1 MCHHFINLSWSF
13 SENVFPRILALF
25 KKTPLSNNGRLH
37 WQFLRHFIL
46 VISDNCQCHYLHW
59 GFPYHESRGLFYF
72 HMSFCVWASIREV
85 EMHLLTALYNAH
97 QGRENSQQAEKRLPC
112 SGRWRFSDYY
122 LIIRISSL
130 QCQWLPTLVTTEQ
143 SGYFEM
149 THREPGD
156 ICICI
161 WTWICICNCIW
172 ISTFKAQHKSKSK
185 HKGKNLL
192 TSLQ

>member
-1 MCHHFINLSWSF
+1 MCHQFINLSF
-13 SENVFPRILALF
+13 SENVFHRILALF

-37 WQFLRHFIL
+37 WQFLRHYIL
-46 VISDNCQCHYLHW
+46 VISDNCQCHCLHW
-59 GFPYHESRGLFYF
+59 GFLYHESRGLFYF
-72 HMSFCVWASIREV
+72 HMSFRLGLHKRGWDAPFE
-85 EMHLLTALYNAH
+85 LTVLYNAH

-161 WTWICICNCIW
+161 LI
-172 ISTFKAQHKSKSK
+172 
-185 HKGKNLL
+185 
-192 TSLQ
+192 

>member
-1 MCHHFINLSWSF
+1 MFSTGFSHSSRRRLFQTMGAFTGNFWGITFLLYQTIASAIAYTGGFCIMNLEDCFTFTCLFI
-13 SENVFPRILALF
+13 
-25 KKTPLSNNGRLH
+25 
-37 WQFLRHFIL
+37 
-46 VISDNCQCHYLHW
+46 
-59 GFPYHESRGLFYF
+59 
-72 HMSFCVWASIREV
+72 WAFIREV
-85 EMHLLTALYNAH
+85 EMHLLTAVYNAH

-161 WTWICICNCIW
+161 WTWICICVFNCI
-172 ISTFKAQHKSKSK
+172 
-185 HKGKNLL
+185 
-192 TSLQ
+192 